1 MNGKSKGYKDNT
13 NTNTKHDES
22 HWNSEE
28 EAQKKILTKDDT
40 NSTSNSKGT
49 TQKKYHL
56 PRYWNRVSING
67 GVVVNVMS
75 FLTSKKPGKNMEDLI
90 PTNMKMASFT
100 GEKSNALWSSYSRC
114 CGGTKGSEICLL
126 CHGRLFPPPQPSP
139 IRVHKEYKGVLGAS

>member
-1 MNGKSKGYKDNT
+1 MS
-13 NTNTKHDES
+13 S
-22 HWNSEE
+22 
-28 EAQKKILTKDDT
+28 
-40 NSTSNSKGT
+40 
-49 TQKKYHL
+49 
-56 PRYWNRVSING
+56 RVSING

-126 CHGRLFPPPQPSP
+126 CHGRQAFILYTEGSYFVGNRVETIETNKNHFLSEVKMFEAFFHRLNQVLLGF
-139 IRVHKEYKGVLGAS
+139 IRNTKEYWELLNYNLKVRII